1 MASADF
7 GYCVFI
13 LQTKKTYLSGLP
25 QNQVFQGLA
34 FVNPAA
40 DWRIVV
46 HCAACIST
54 PNRMCLTLYDVINF
68 NDITS
73 ALSLTFTGV

>member
-1 MASADF
+1 M
-7 GYCVFI
+7 
-13 LQTKKTYLSGLP
+13 YLSGLP
-25 QNQVFQGLA
+25 QNHISQSLT

-46 HCAACIST
+46 QCVYICAVCIST
-54 PNRMCLTLYDVINF
+54 PNHIFLTLYDIINF

-73 ALSLTFTGV
+73 ALSSYKYGKNITFTGV